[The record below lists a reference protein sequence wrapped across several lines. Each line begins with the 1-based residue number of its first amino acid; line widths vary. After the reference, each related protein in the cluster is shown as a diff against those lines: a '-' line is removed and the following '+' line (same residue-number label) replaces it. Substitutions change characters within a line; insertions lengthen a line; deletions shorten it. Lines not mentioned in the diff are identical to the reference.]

1 MADKP
6 IGALP
11 TAENVA
17 DDDSFILEQ
26 NSTAKRLTGKTL
38 VSFLLNRLNGRGG
51 IKSIVK
57 VTSAGLADLYDINY
71 ADGTSQRITITNG
84 RGITG
89 IDKVSTN
96 GNADTYAIRYNDGT
110 STQFTVLNGTNGKDG
125 EDAYVWVR
133 YASLQPSNANPSFGE
148 VPDRWM
154 GVYSGPDA
162 TAPKEWSAYNWYD
175 TKGERGLSIYRVNG
189 TNKPSNRYS
198 FEDLDLPEDYTPKVG
213 DLTITTD
220 GFLAIVDQVFEDS
233 KQVDIKSTDISLNAG
248 YEIVIYGVSDG
259 DAVRSAAMSGKP
271 VYCLLED
278 LYYLPMMDCREDAN
292 IAVFGGCYNNK
303 IITCDFTY
311 GGWTVKAETIG
322 SGLSAQITK
331 VVDQNSTDNQIPT
344 AKAVY
349 DFGLGVSGGMSDSAK
364 KLLITILRNAV
375 YSTDQSANITALE
388 NALAGGEEE
397 PDEPDVPDVP
407 VVTTYTI
414 SKELVNVTSNNAAT
428 SVNENASYTAT
439 LTADE
444 GYTLDS
450 VTVTMGGVDVTADV
464 YADGVI
470 SIPSVTGNV
479 EIIASAIAEE
489 KPAELPIDGLMGYWD
504 LRNPEE
510 VVAKNWHWAYPSN
523 EGSGGLYASAVGGS
537 MGSASLPTFNEYG
550 TANGFKLMRDSETYP
565 ANVDFGTEFTFIILT
580 HGAAAT
586 SSNGDYSNGVV
597 GSNIAPHW
605 EFGTNYYKV
614 DGTSVATG
622 TMGSGNMDSVAD
634 YNILVKRV
642 NGLDL
647 KIIMDTSEYSF
658 NGADYADF
666 DHWNP
671 YVNIVTLHGNG
682 TTVAV
687 AMYDR
692 ALTDVEIEEVR
703 AFMKTLEVA

>member
-11 TAENVA
+11 TAENIA
-17 DDDSFILEQ
+17 DDDNFVLEQ

-38 VSFLLNRLNGRGG
+38 VSFLLKRLNGRGG
-51 IKSIVK
+51 IRSIVK
-57 VTSAGLADLYDINY
+57 ATSTGLIDLYDINY
-71 ADGTSQRITITNG
+71 TDGTSQRITITNG

-125 EDAYVWVR
+125 EDSYVWVR

-162 TAPKEWSAYNWYD
+162 TAPKEWSAYKWYD

-189 TNKPSNRYS
+189 TNKPSYRYS

-271 VYCLLED
+271 VYCLLDD

-322 SGLSAQITK
+322 SGLSAKITK
-331 VVDQNSTDNQIPT
+331 VIDQNSTDAQIPT

-349 DFGLGVSGGMSDSAK
+349 EFGLGVSGGLSDSAK
-364 KLLITILRNAV
+364 NLLITILRNAV

-414 SKELVNVTSNNAAT
+414 SKELVNVISNNAAT

-444 GYTLDS
+444 GYEIS
-450 VTVTMGGVDVTADV
+450 KVTVTMGGVDVTADV

-470 SIPSVTGNV
+470 SIPAVTGNV
-479 EIIASAIAEE
+479 EIIASAVVIEE
-489 KPAELPIDGLMGYWD
+489 PSAELVTEGL
-504 LRNPEE
+504 L
-510 VVAKNWHWAYPSN
+510 AYFDFRTAEYN
-523 EGSGGLYASAVGGS
+523 NSGAGGS
-537 MGSASLPTFNEYG
+537 TTISPTQGEGQLFVWANNVVTGQDNRGIHTNGRPFMYSQAGNTVQTDIG
-550 TANGFKLMRDSETYP
+550 TPMTI
-565 ANVDFGTEFTFIILT
+565 VMLT
-580 HGAAAT
+580 HGHVMSQGFNYT
-586 SSNGDYSNGVV
+586 
-597 GSNIAPHW
+597 NISPHW
-605 EFGTNYYKV
+605 AFRPSYKTSADTMVFAEQRAGSLYNADSKSDYNFCAYRV
-614 DGTSVATG
+614 DG
-622 TMGSGNMDSVAD
+622 D
-634 YNILVKRV
+634 ILTE
-642 NGLDL
+642 
-647 KIIMDTSEYSF
+647 IMDTSVTTY
-658 NGADYADF
+658 NGSEIDGFAS
-666 DHWNP
+666 WN
-671 YVNIVTLHGNG
+671 
-682 TTVAV
+682 TTVGANVFDGSDDDKYMVALAV
-687 AMYDR
+687 YNR
-692 ALTDVEIEEVR
+692 ALSDVEIEEVR